1 MTSATVTA
9 RRPSGRAP
17 RGRFRRRVLPTT
29 LRSAVLVIA
38 AAIVIYPVLLILSTA
53 LKDPFE
59 LAQNPYGLF
68 TDFRFQNIADAWT
81 LGQFGDYFLNTV
93 YITVPTVIGVVALS
107 TIAGYAFA
115 MLDFPFKNLLFY
127 LFTLGLMIPFF
138 SYMVPLYYELR
149 TFGMLG
155 NFSAVILPSIA
166 GAAEAGLP
174 IGIFLMRSFF
184 QDLPKDLGNAAR
196 VDGAGEWRVFRS
208 VMLPL
213 ALPGAA
219 VLAILAF
226 LRAWNTFIV
235 PLIYLP
241 GEENSTLATGLYQFT
256 SGRTQETELAASAA
270 LIMSAP
276 VVVLFLIFQK
286 NFVRG
291 LTSGAVKG

>member
-1 MTSATVTA
+1 MASAALAA
-9 RRPSGRAP
+9 RRP
-17 RGRFRRRVLPTT
+17 RGRFRRRVLPAA
-29 LRSAVLVIA
+29 LRSAILVIA
-38 AAIVIYPVLLILSTA
+38 AAIVIYPVLLIVSTS

-59 LAQNPYGLF
+59 VAQNPYGLF

-81 LGQFGDYFLNTV
+81 LAEFDNYFLNTV

-107 TIAGYAFA
+107 TVAGYAFA
-115 MLDFPFKNLLFY
+115 MLEFPGRNVIFY

-155 NFSAVILPSIA
+155 NLSAVILPSIG
-166 GAAEAGLP
+166 GAADAGLP

-184 QDLPKDLGNAAR
+184 QDLPKDLANAAR

-219 VLAILAF
+219 VLAVLAF
-226 LRAWNTFIV
+226 LRAWNTFIL

-256 SGRTQETELAASAA
+256 SGRTAETELAAAGA
-270 LIMSAP
+270 LIMSVP
-276 VVVLFLIFQK
+276 VIVLFLIFQK

-291 LTSGAVKG
+291 LTTGAVKG